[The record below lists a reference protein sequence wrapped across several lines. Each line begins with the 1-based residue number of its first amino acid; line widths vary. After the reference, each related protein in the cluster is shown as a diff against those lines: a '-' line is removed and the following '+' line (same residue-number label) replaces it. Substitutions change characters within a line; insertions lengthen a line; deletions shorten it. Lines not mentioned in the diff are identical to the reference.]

1 MKISCRRGAIPTLLG
16 VVVGRD
22 NRSVTPGA
30 GSFVDV
36 KTARPCAAT
45 SACLRSCIRQGQ
57 RMLLR
62 FAPLSLVAVLIT
74 MPPVVLQGVMYLL
87 PSVTS

>member
-1 MKISCRRGAIPTLLG
+1 
-16 VVVGRD
+16 
-22 NRSVTPGA
+22 
-30 GSFVDV
+30 
-36 KTARPCAAT
+36 
-45 SACLRSCIRQGQ
+45 
-57 RMLLR
+57 MLLR